1 MRIMKLKGKTA
12 LGMKAVAIISAAAYA
27 LLLIVRIYQS
37 LMLTDGATGF
47 FTGDNITVPLMY
59 ILFIGS
65 VVAVCALCYVCSKL
79 PSGEMSGK
87 SSIFFI
93 FAGVFFSFT
102 LLYSAIPGLNTIR
115 QAGSIVAAKA
125 QLGGN
130 LGILSVVFALISAVV
145 ILVSSF
151 MANKGKKAEDILKL
165 PMLFPVIWAFC
176 EVLGFFSVPVSYIK
190 IPQLLLT
197 IFSAVFLM
205 IFLFENARVVSGIG
219 KKDALWF
226 FFASGIIAAGLGLC
240 CSIPSLIVSVIKPEN
255 TVSYCPFEPYQL
267 GGAVYALA
275 VIAAR
280 SKKAKKDDG
289 TEQPVST
296 VTETL

>member
-1 MRIMKLKGKTA
+1 
-12 LGMKAVAIISAAAYA
+12 
-27 LLLIVRIYQS
+27 
-37 LMLTDGATGF
+37 
-47 FTGDNITVPLMY
+47 
-59 ILFIGS
+59 
-65 VVAVCALCYVCSKL
+65 
-79 PSGEMSGK
+79 
-87 SSIFFI
+87 
-93 FAGVFFSFT
+93 
-102 LLYSAIPGLNTIR
+102 
-115 QAGSIVAAKA
+115 
-125 QLGGN
+125 
-130 LGILSVVFALISAVV
+130 
-145 ILVSSF
+145 